1 MTGEPLLTLEPLI
14 EAVRRGVERRGWAL
28 SGLQKTT
35 SHQFE
40 GRWEGDSTRS
50 GYLFFHHPNGP
61 DTASIDVFLDET
73 SRGLTGNL
81 ALVLEL
87 KALGELGDAQQ
98 TLSSLGEIA
107 AEALPPGVPHPL
119 TLRARLRDAT
129 SPSGSA
135 EVSVRFKVSIPRRV
149 IEAGASAV
157 TELAEAATRAFDTL
171 LELDALHDFMLP
183 EDID

>member
-1 MTGEPLLTLEPLI
+1 MTDEPILTLEPFI
-14 EAVRRGVERRGWAL
+14 DAVRGGVQSRGWAL

-50 GYLFFHHPNGP
+50 GYLFFHHPEGP

-87 KALGELGDAQQ
+87 RPLEELGDVQSA
-98 TLSSLGEIA
+98 LSRLGEIA
-107 AEALPPGVPHPL
+107 AAALPQGVRHPL

-129 SPSGSA
+129 DRSGAA
-135 EVSVRFKVSIPRRV
+135 EVSVRFKVTIARGV
-149 IEAGASAV
+149 IGNGSGAVSQ
-157 TELAEAATRAFDTL
+157 LAEAATRAFDRL
-171 LELDALHDFMLP
+171 LELGPLEEFLLP
-183 EDID
+183 EDGT